1 MSYNLSKKS
10 SKRSA
15 CDLQFDGKFR
25 RKSLWIVE
33 ICNFEEKLVKSNLT
47 EKKIKMAERVQQDL
61 ELMITE
67 LEQMQRV
74 GLLSAEETKM
84 VIKKRK
90 RFEYKMQKQTKI
102 KEDILAYIQYE
113 CSLLDLIEL
122 RRDKIGYLHKKNEI
136 DDAIAKRIH
145 RLFKITEHR
154 FGHVD
159 EKVWITHLGKSK
171 FHEN

>member
-1 MSYNLSKKS
+1 
-10 SKRSA
+10 
-15 CDLQFDGKFR
+15 
-25 RKSLWIVE
+25 
-33 ICNFEEKLVKSNLT
+33 
-47 EKKIKMAERVQQDL
+47 MAERVQQDL

-171 FHEN
+171 FHEKKNSQSIADLTSIWIKIFRLPILFNISNFRIFKRERALLSRF

>member
-1 MSYNLSKKS
+1 
-10 SKRSA
+10 
-15 CDLQFDGKFR
+15 
-25 RKSLWIVE
+25 
-33 ICNFEEKLVKSNLT
+33 
-47 EKKIKMAERVQQDL
+47 MAERVQQDL

-171 FHEN
+171 FHENLKKKIVKALQISLQFELKYFVYQFCSIFQIFEFLFFLISFFF

>member
-1 MSYNLSKKS
+1 
-10 SKRSA
+10 
-15 CDLQFDGKFR
+15 
-25 RKSLWIVE
+25 
-33 ICNFEEKLVKSNLT
+33 
-47 EKKIKMAERVQQDL
+47 MAERVQQDL

-171 FHEN
+171 FHEKLKKKKIVKALQISLQFELKYFVYQFCSIFQIFEFSNFYFF

>member
-1 MSYNLSKKS
+1 
-10 SKRSA
+10 
-15 CDLQFDGKFR
+15 
-25 RKSLWIVE
+25 
-33 ICNFEEKLVKSNLT
+33 
-47 EKKIKMAERVQQDL
+47 MAEKVQQDL
-61 ELMITE
+61 ELMLTE

-90 RFEYKMQKQTKI
+90 RFEYKLQKQTKI

-136 DDAIAKRIH
+136 DDAIAKRINK
-145 RLFKITEHR
+145 LFKITEHR
-154 FGHVD
+154 FGQVD
-159 EKVWITHLGKSK
+159 DKIWITHLGKKIAISELSLNSYFKGLIFLLSK
-171 FHEN
+171 SRNFRHLFDNVEILRCFNSIFSVMF

>member
-1 MSYNLSKKS
+1 
-10 SKRSA
+10 
-15 CDLQFDGKFR
+15 
-25 RKSLWIVE
+25 
-33 ICNFEEKLVKSNLT
+33 
-47 EKKIKMAERVQQDL
+47 MAERVQQDL

-171 FHEN
+171 FQSIADLTSIWIKIFRLPILFNISNFRIFEFLFFLISFFFWLWF